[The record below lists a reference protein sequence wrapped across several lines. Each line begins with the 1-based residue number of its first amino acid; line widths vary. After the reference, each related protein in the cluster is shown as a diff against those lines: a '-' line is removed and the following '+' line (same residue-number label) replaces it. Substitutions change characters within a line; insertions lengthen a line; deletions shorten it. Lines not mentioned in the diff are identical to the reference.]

1 MPCRDFPRFV
11 AAFACATLIVACS
24 GEKAPHA
31 PPPAPVTVTKAET
44 RDMPI
49 EAQAVGSV
57 EPINSVSVKS
67 LIDGQILESLVKD
80 GDDVKQNQLLFRID
94 PRPAEAALKQ
104 AEAAQTRDEA
114 TLAQARSQVKR
125 NEAIAAKGYISADQ
139 MEQFRTNADAAAA
152 AVKVDQA
159 NVAAAKVTL
168 GYTEIHSPIAGRIGR
183 ILIQPGNLVK
193 ANDTNPLVVINQIEP
208 IYVNFALPGAQLGP
222 VIIGQRESPLSV
234 QATVTGVPKP
244 VGGKV
249 AFIDNAVDSTTG
261 TVKVRAEFEN
271 PEHLLWPGQLVSVN
285 LTLGHDQNAVI
296 VPDRVVQNG
305 PDGTYVFVVKSDNK
319 AEQRKVSVRRMLD
332 NQAVIESGLAAG
344 ETVVLDGQSRVEN
357 GAALKITGGD
367 TPPGDA
373 TKVAEDKGGNGGGA
387 AQP

>member
-24 GEKAPHA
+24 GEKAAHA
-31 PPPAPVTVTKAET
+31 PPPAPVTVTKAES

-94 PRPAEAALKQ
+94 PRPAQAALHQ
-104 AEAAQTRDEA
+104 AEAAQARDEA

-159 NVAAAKVTL
+159 NVSAAKVTL

-208 IYVNFALPGAQLGP
+208 IYVNFALPGSQLGP
-222 VIIGQRESPLSV
+222 VIVGQRESPLSV
-234 QATVTGVPKP
+234 QATVAGLPKP
-244 VGGKV
+244 VDGKV

-271 PEHLLWPGQLVSVN
+271 PEHLLWPGQLVNVN
-285 LTLGHDQNAVI
+285 LTLGHDQNVVV

-305 PDGTYVFVVKSDNK
+305 PDGTYVYVVSADNK
-319 AEQRKVSVRRMLD
+319 AEQRKIGVRRMID
-332 NQAVIESGLAAG
+332 NQAVIDTGLAAG

-373 TKVAEDKGGNGGGA
+373 SKVAEDKGGNGGGA